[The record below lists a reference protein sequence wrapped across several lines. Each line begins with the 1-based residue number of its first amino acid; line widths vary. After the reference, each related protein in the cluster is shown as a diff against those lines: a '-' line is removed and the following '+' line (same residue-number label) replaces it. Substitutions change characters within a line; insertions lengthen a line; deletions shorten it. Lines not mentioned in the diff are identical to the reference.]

1 MTNQPIDRVLARL
14 EAVHSSG
21 DQNWIARCPAHDDRN
36 PSLSVG
42 VGREGRVL
50 LKCHAGCDHHSILEA
65 LELSPRDLFAEIP
78 EDSRA
83 RPSAPNR
90 PPKHRSTFDTL
101 TDAEAA
107 YRRQLGDPSA
117 AWDYLDQSG
126 TLIGRGF
133 RWETP

>member
-78 EDSRA
+78 EEPCATRVEIVA
-83 RPSAPNR
+83 FAW
-90 PPKHRSTFDTL
+90 HRG
-101 TDAEAA
+101 AVAA
-107 YRRQLGDPSA
+107 A
-117 AWDYLDQSG
+117 
-126 TLIGRGF
+126 
-133 RWETP
+133 